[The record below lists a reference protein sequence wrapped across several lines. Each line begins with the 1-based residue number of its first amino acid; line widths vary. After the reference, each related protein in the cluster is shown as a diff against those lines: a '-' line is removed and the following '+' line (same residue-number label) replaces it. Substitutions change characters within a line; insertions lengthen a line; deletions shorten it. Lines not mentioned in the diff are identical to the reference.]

1 MKKKIKIIG
10 MILALSGVV
19 ATGFIYYAKSIKV
32 NGDKIKI
39 TILKGVRQPGTKTFD
54 KGTTL
59 REIFF
64 AFKPSA
70 DVNLAN
76 YNLNEK
82 VIEDKEFKFKLESE
96 KENLSKISLDKSK
109 KLKIPKELISN
120 IKKFLTKNKGKKVSW
135 LEIQENLKIE
145 STYLSKLQAN
155 FTLD

>member
-10 MILALSGVV
+10 MILALSGV
-19 ATGFIYYAKSIKV
+19 AAIGFIYYVKSIKV

-39 TILKGVRQPGTKTFD
+39 TILKGVRQPGTKIFD

-82 VIEDKEFKFKLESE
+82 IIEDKEFKFKLESE

-145 STYLSKLQAN
+145 STYLSKLQVN

>member
-10 MILALSGVV
+10 IILALSGVV
-19 ATGFIYYAKSIKV
+19 ATGFIYYVKSIKV

-39 TILKGVRQPGTKTFD
+39 TILKGVRQPGTKIFD

-59 REIFF
+59 RKIFF

-82 VIEDKEFKFKLESE
+82 VIEDKEFKFELESE

-120 IKKFLTKNKGKKVSW
+120 IKKFLTKNKGKKISW

>member
-10 MILALSGVV
+10 MILALSGV
-19 ATGFIYYAKSIKV
+19 AAIGFIYYVKSIKV

-39 TILKGVRQPGTKTFD
+39 TILKGVRQPGTKIFD

-82 VIEDKEFKFKLESE
+82 IIEDKEFKFKLESE